1 MPVSLDSNGI
11 WIKSASEGI
20 SYPEEVYDI
29 CFAVEDESFWFKHR
43 NHVVLKIIEQFPFR
57 GDFLDIGGG
66 NGFQLKFLSDNMPEN
81 TFTLIE
87 PGYSGCLNAKKRGL
101 KNIYNI
107 QFQDFPFEKYD
118 VGGVGL
124 FDVLEHVSD
133 EVSFIGDISTRL
145 KRMSTIYITVP
156 SYTWLWSA
164 NDINAG
170 HFRRYD
176 RKKLSDL
183 AQKLRL
189 KVLYNGYF
197 FFYLVPAI
205 FLSRTLSYKLRLK
218 VQRRSRENTL
228 VKHSPNKLIL
238 PIVDLLNTI
247 ELRMLTKRA
256 VRFGTSCIAVFS
268 T

>member
-11 WIKSASEGI
+11 WIASASGDI
-20 SYPEEVYDI
+20 SYPEEAYDI

-43 NHVVLKIIEQFPFR
+43 NQVILKTIEQFPFN

-66 NGFQLKFLSDNMPEN
+66 NGFQVKFLSDKMPDK
-81 TFTLIE
+81 TFILAE
-87 PGYSGCLNAKKRGL
+87 PGYGGCLNAIKR
-101 KNIYNI
+101 KVQYVYNVHAP
-107 QFQDFPFEKYD
+107 DFPFGQYD

-133 EVSFIGDISTRL
+133 EVAFVGDISTRL

-156 SYTWLWSA
+156 SYAWLWSA
-164 NDINAG
+164 NDSNGG

-176 RKKLSDL
+176 KKKLSDL
-183 AQKLRL
+183 AQKLHL

-205 FLSRTLSYKLRLK
+205 FLSRTLSYKFRLK
-218 VQRRSRENTL
+218 VQKRSRENIF
-228 VKHSPNKLIL
+228 VKHSPNKLIF
-238 PIVDLLNTI
+238 PIVNLLNTI
-247 ELRMLTKRA
+247 ELKLLTRGT
-256 VRFGTSCIAVFS
+256 VRFGASCIAVFS